1 MKRLFLFVSILV
13 LTSCIKEQFNI
24 APNQKNT
31 SEYIASDS
39 YYWYRGEKIPLQE
52 SSDKVFAVFDRTSIY
67 GFKDSETK
75 SSIIQ
80 LVDSRPYCSSPM
92 IFGEQVL
99 SENIAWAKVDKDFIA
114 SNAAEI
120 LYSAPY
126 YITETG
132 REVGLTNYFLVR
144 LNSVED
150 YKKLEKFVLENQVT
164 IVDANQRSLWYT
176 LACGSHSVSNALQL
190 ANKAYESGDFAATDI
205 VFEND
210 FEVVAENPDYNDL
223 YYSQQWN
230 LTGDFGV
237 NLNVTHSIATGQPN
251 IKVAVIDNGFQ
262 LNHPDMP
269 VVSSNSWD
277 ATSQSSPAKQ
287 YLYDG
292 KSYNNHGI
300 GVASIIG
307 AKVNNGIGI
316 VGLAPNVTLLPI
328 SVDFS
333 ISTTDTTSHNPL
345 TSLSYAIEYAVAAGA
360 DVINNSWSHNLYHEA
375 IDIELNSALTNGREG
390 KGSVVV
396 FASGNDS
403 SMVTKYPAILHDE
416 IIVVGGTNRTGNR
429 RESSNY
435 SDKLDLV
442 APGGDIPILADMGTE
457 DYASGTSFSAP
468 HVSAIAGL
476 MLSVNPQLTNSQV
489 SEILARTAVKLPDY
503 DFSSRKEYGT
513 WNVEV
518 GYGLVDCYSA
528 VCMAQNYFNRNA
540 YCDLVEFDYSGT
552 EVSFDIATNDDVA
565 VIWDWD
571 DKDIT
576 FVHRNTQMTVEHTY
590 TTSGT
595 HKVVVAEFIMPDGQ
609 TADCSTALKRFDLPG
624 GDGLKTIDVKS
635 VNSALEYVRVIGGS
649 GITGETVC
657 IHSLDSLKELFLV
670 NMPDVQ
676 VEIES
681 CPQLRSFGSSR
692 HIWGAPTLDVTVPV
706 VPFPGTVTPVDPNI
720 VGGGTVT
727 PAWPDIP
734 EPVPSYRS
742 LRINDCPK
750 LKEVSLE
757 NVNVGQFD
765 FSDFP
770 LLQYVYVSSH
780 NGRIVGGSAN
790 VLSPSY
796 RGQFL
801 DYTVSTLPE
810 RSAIFRGKI
819 LVRGVN
825 VANTEYTEAVISSN
839 NRTSIETTA
848 QEKNWNVVWDSGVS
862 STSW

>member
-52 SSDKVFAVFDRTSIY
+52 SSDKVFAIFDRTSIY

-114 SNAAEI
+114 SNVAEI

-164 IVDANQRSLWYT
+164 IVDANERSLWYT

-210 FEVVAENPDYNDL
+210 FEVVAANPDYNDL

-237 NLNVTHSIATGQPN
+237 NLTGTHSITTGQPN

-277 ATSQSSPAKQ
+277 ATSRSSPAKQ
-287 YLYDG
+287 YLIDG

-307 AKVNNGIGI
+307 AKVNNEIGI
-316 VGLAPNVTLLPI
+316 VGLAPNVTMLPI

-375 IDIELNSALTNGREG
+375 IYIELNSALTNGREG

-403 SMVTKYPAILHDE
+403 SMVTKYPAILHDK
-416 IIVVGGTNRTGNR
+416 IVIVGGIDRTGKR

-503 DFSSRKEYGT
+503 DFSSRKECGT

-576 FVHRNTQMTVEHTY
+576 IVPRNTQMTVEHTY

-609 TADCSTALKRFDLPG
+609 TSDNSTALKRFDLPG

-635 VNSALEYVRVIGGS
+635 VNSALEYVRVVGGS
-649 GITGETVC
+649 GITGQTIC
-657 IHSLDSLKELFLV
+657 INSLESLTELYLV

-676 VEIES
+676 VEIEN
-681 CPQLRSFGSSR
+681 CPLLRSFGSSR
-692 HIWGAPTLDVTVPV
+692 HIWGAPTLSVV
-706 VPFPGTVTPVDPNI
+706 VPIVPGPGIGDILDPNV
-720 VGGGTVT
+720 VGGGSTT
-727 PAWPDIP
+727 PAWPNIP
-734 EPVPSYRS
+734 ESVLSYRS
-742 LRINDCPK
+742 LCINDCPK
-750 LKEVSLE
+750 LTEVSLE
-757 NVNVGQFD
+757 NVGLSQFD

-770 LLQYVYVSSH
+770 NMQYLYVSSH
-780 NGRIVGGSAN
+780 NDRIVGGTSNSLTMTSKGEFLAN
-790 VLSPSY
+790 
-796 RGQFL
+796 
-801 DYTVSTLPE
+801 TVATLPTKG
-810 RSAIFRGKI
+810 ILFKGKI

-825 VANTEYTEAVISSN
+825 LSNTEYVEARISTKYQN
-839 NRTSIETTA
+839 QITTFA
-848 QEKNWNVVWDSGVS
+848 EENNWNVVWDSGVILNP
-862 STSW
+862 W